1 MKRRFFCDKLV
12 FSLIL
17 LLLTSRIA
25 SAMSIVT
32 AKKCPIYLV
41 MEEKDG
47 TISQAYLGTP
57 AGSHQIKSIEGYVL
71 TQQEM
76 ISTKVNKGS
85 RCFLWRLSFTKPD
98 NPAELMQ
105 VWIAYIQEKKIIE
118 VASGK
123 SRRNEWSRA
132 ILQLPLPE
140 GVFLFISC
148 EPDGDETSLSN
159 IFTITLTSKGLTFT
173 PVAELYQQLIPLAI
187 TFAQSKGIFEN
198 ERTQKTI
205 GTLTQLAQ
213 GENVDNIAKMLN
225 LKKEFKI
232 TW

>member
-47 TISQAYLGTP
+47 TISQAYLGTL

-85 RCFLWRLSFTKPD
+85 RCFLWRLSFAKPD

-123 SRRNEWSRA
+123 SRRNEGLGQSCNYHF
-132 ILQLPLPE
+132 LK
-140 GVFLFISC
+140 GVPYLV
-148 EPDGDETSLSN
+148 SLMEMRRLCQTYS
-159 IFTITLTSKGLTFT
+159 L
-173 PVAELYQQLIPLAI
+173 
-187 TFAQSKGIFEN
+187 
-198 ERTQKTI
+198 
-205 GTLTQLAQ
+205 
-213 GENVDNIAKMLN
+213 
-225 LKKEFKI
+225 
-232 TW
+232 

>member
-85 RCFLWRLSFTKPD
+85 RCFLWRLSFAKPD

-148 EPDGDETSLSN
+148 EPD
-159 IFTITLTSKGLTFT
+159 
-173 PVAELYQQLIPLAI
+173 
-187 TFAQSKGIFEN
+187 
-198 ERTQKTI
+198 
-205 GTLTQLAQ
+205 
-213 GENVDNIAKMLN
+213 
-225 LKKEFKI
+225 
-232 TW
+232 